1 MATRLKPRP
10 SYDEDFY
17 AWTRDQAKHLR
28 AQASLRKNEPID
40 WRLLAE
46 EVEDLGRSEL
56 HTCQSLT
63 DQIIAHLLKL
73 HFSGATEPR
82 VGWRTEL
89 AAFRAS
95 LRRRLTPSI
104 RRKIEAQLEE
114 HFAEAKNLV
123 LPGFETYEPDRLQLL
138 PAACPYT
145 FAQILSPDDWL
156 PEPDVT
162 AGRVP

>member
-1 MATRLKPRP
+1 VTVEVKDRPR
-10 SYDEDFY
+10 YDDDFY

-28 AQASLRKNEPID
+28 AQRSLRQNEPLD
-40 WRLLAE
+40 WHELAE

-73 HFSGATEPR
+73 QFSGATEPR

-104 RRKIEAQLEE
+104 RRKIEAQLED
-114 HFAEAKNLV
+114 HFAEARNLV
-123 LPGFETYEPDRLQLL
+123 LPGFETYEPDRLGLL
-138 PAACPYT
+138 PKTCPYT

-156 PEPDVT
+156 PET
-162 AGRVP
+162 AQSEA